1 MIQYCYGINIRVQLV
16 DVVLLSVKTVT
27 MIDGPEMM
35 FKLSLSILYKIYV
48 QENAPNKNN
57 RRDFSYL
64 FSMRPKICFL
74 RSLERYAREILYVW
88 LPNQ

>member
-1 MIQYCYGINIRVQLV
+1 MIQYCYVINIRVQLV

-48 QENAPNKNN
+48 QENAPK
-57 RRDFSYL
+57 
-64 FSMRPKICFL
+64 
-74 RSLERYAREILYVW
+74 
-88 LPNQ
+88 